1 MPAPEGFTISSEGTV
16 PEGFSIVRPP
26 EEEEDSRLNF
36 AQRFGNDISER
47 LEMLKEIG
55 TAFAQGEQT
64 TTESALQ
71 VAGKVS
77 AGAVLD
83 LIGET
88 LVSGV
93 RGLDAIT
100 PEMIKDP
107 VKNTVTSAFH
117 EFLNTDAGRN
127 GLIAARGSMGSWNL
141 FKQQNPRAAR
151 NIEATVNIGMLMA
164 PSARAKPVA
173 TTPSVLQRGSQRLAT
188 AATEQ
193 DAASAA
199 RFIDDLIRPK
209 QTQAVRTEQVGRTAE
224 QGILR
229 NKEVALSS
237 AEQAVSS
244 EVRAV
249 PGISQSQSLQGNY
262 NVISQEVSRLAD
274 DLMVRL
280 EASPARISHS
290 EVSKSLELARTRLEG
305 SFTMTGDA
313 SRSASNLISEA
324 NRIVMSNP
332 QTSAGLLRSRQA
344 FDSFVRSQKPK
355 VLDPALE
362 NATTMAVREVR
373 QTMNT
378 LIDIKN
384 PIAGVR
390 QSLRSQSNLFRAM
403 DNIAPKAAQE
413 GSNALLRGWQNMS
426 RLFPIKGEFN
436 QTMATIFGIGG
447 LGAAATFAPF
457 FTKLAGL
464 ALGTVAAGKFV
475 MSAEVKR
482 GVSAML
488 KNIDDGLRIATNPE
502 MIRQLRVD
510 RATIIEMVD
519 SVDE

>member
-1 MPAPEGFTISSEGTV
+1 MPAPEGFTISSAGTV

-26 EEEEDSRLNF
+26 EEEEDNRLNF
-36 AQRFGNDISER
+36 AQRFGNDLSER
-47 LEMLKEIG
+47 FDMLKEIG
-55 TAFAQGEQT
+55 TAFVQGEQT
-64 TTESALQ
+64 TAESALQ
-71 VAGKVS
+71 VAGKVG
-77 AGAVLD
+77 AGTVLD

-88 LVSGV
+88 LVSSV
-93 RGLDAIT
+93 RGLGAIT
-100 PEMIKDP
+100 PEIIKDP
-107 VKNTVTSAFH
+107 IKDSVTSAVH
-117 EFLNTDAGRN
+117 EFLNTDAGRT
-127 GLIAARGSMGSWNL
+127 GLIAARGSMGAWNL

-151 NIEATVNIGMLMA
+151 NIEATVDIGMLIA
-164 PSARAKPVA
+164 PSARARPVA
-173 TTPSVLQRGSQRLAT
+173 TTPSALQRGSQRLAT

-193 DAASAA
+193 DIASTG
-199 RFIDDLIRPK
+199 RFVDDLIRPK

-244 EVRAV
+244 EVRSV

-274 DLMVRL
+274 DLLVKL
-280 EASPARISHS
+280 EASPARISHT

-313 SRSASNLISEA
+313 SRSASNLINEA
-324 NRIVMSNP
+324 NRIVRAHP

-384 PIAGVR
+384 PITGVR

-413 GSNALLRGWQNMS
+413 GSNALLRGWQNVS

-457 FTKLAGL
+457 FTKLIGL
-464 ALGTVAAGKFV
+464 SIGAMAAGKFI

-488 KNIDDGLRIATNPE
+488 KNIDDGLKVATNPE
-502 MIRQLRVD
+502 MLTQLRAD
-510 RATIIEMVD
+510 RAMIVEMMEAAND
-519 SVDE
+519 